1 MVVNGET
8 QKAKPCTHS
17 TEDLQRQLESG
28 LARDLRERQPRFLKR
43 VRGEIEHREQSL
55 GGTADGP
62 LEKIGIDNPEALYP
76 PHLSLAVSPPPPP
89 PRFFHSCF
97 SRGLESML
105 LCPDCFAPRTANVG
119 CGISSGLY
127 GLCVGM
133 SEAQSRAQL
142 ETRVV

>member
-1 MVVNGET
+1 MGTPASLSDSIPTVVRSGGLVVNGET

-17 TEDLQRQLESG
+17 TEDLHRQLESG

-76 PHLSLAVSPPPPP
+76 PHLSLAFSPPPPSLFP
-89 PRFFHSCF
+89 
-97 SRGLESML
+97 L
-105 LCPDCFAPRTANVG
+105 LF
-119 CGISSGLY
+119 
-127 GLCVGM
+127 
-133 SEAQSRAQL
+133 
-142 ETRVV
+142 